1 MFYKHNGT
9 INEMKQ
15 PRCPEYNNILNL
27 VEEICLSPNTFY
39 GLDGEPSSVIEQ
51 KIKSII
57 SDMLAIFEAKDQDYA
72 SNGKP
77 MGNLRTSEEIGIPAW
92 KGTLLRMGDKKQ
104 RIASFASRG
113 EFKVDDERIADTLKD
128 LANYACLGSV
138 LFGEMFDNEDGR
150 QIQYHFCMLAVKAI
164 HCKVLSECELNPAN
178 TASWKEKPLTEL
190 NQHFDSIAEFARSV

>member
-1 MFYKHNGT
+1 
-9 INEMKQ
+9 MKQ
-15 PRCPEYNNILNL
+15 PRCPEYNNVLDI
-27 VEEICLSPNTFY
+27 VKEICLSPDTFY
-39 GLDGEPSSVIEQ
+39 GLEGEPILSTEQ

-57 SDMLAIFEAKDQDYA
+57 DDMLTIFEAKDQDYA

-138 LFGEMFDNEDGR
+138 LFGEMFNDENSR
-150 QIQYHFCMLAVKAI
+150 QIQNHFCMLAVKAI
-164 HCKVLSECELNPAN
+164 HCKVLSECELNTAN
-178 TASWKEKPLTEL
+178 TVSWKERPLTEL